1 MAPTTHLAPTGCPPA
16 RPLCPDDTVA
26 VFDALVNHKYLKE
39 PAGRKAKLSDEQAA
53 AVEAGQA
60 EPFGRP
66 LDEVL
71 QLRPK
76 QVRKLMEN
84 LTKTERLVRKED
96 IGNDGSFF
104 YIDYNWFKGV
114 MDFRVGLMKR
124 ILKEMDSASKVEWHA
139 AACGRHGQPLTRTDP
154 RDRPPPDP
162 RRKRATSVRGAT
174 MSSATRS

>member
-1 MAPTTHLAPTGCPPA
+1 MDDTVEQQERRAQEVAERLVQNVA
-16 RPLCPDDTVA
+16 RAFYDDDTVA

-39 PAGRKAKLSDEQAA
+39 PSGRKTKLSEEQAA

-84 LTKTERLVRKED
+84 LTRNERLVRKED

-124 ILKEMDSASKVEWHA
+124 ILKEMDSASKVE
-139 AACGRHGQPLTRTDP
+139 CGTLLSAHTTTTHPHRPSRSPL
-154 RDRPPPDP
+154 
-162 RRKRATSVRGAT
+162 GANVLPV
-174 MSSATRS
+174 SAVLQ